1 MIIEY
6 AKGGNFNNWMNKN
19 YKNFKWAKKLS
30 ALNFITKGLKTIHQN
45 KMVHRDFH
53 TGNLLQ
59 MEFNAVEFRISD
71 MGLCGKVDDIDVT
84 KIYGVMPYV
93 APEVLKGNPYT
104 KAADIYSFG
113 MVMYFVATGCQP
125 FANCA
130 HDELLALN
138 ICNGIRPEI
147 NKQEAPE

>member
-6 AKGGNFNNWMNKN
+6 AEGGNFNNWMNKN
-19 YKNFKWAKKLS
+19 YKNFKWAKKLD
-30 ALNFITKGLKTIHQN
+30 ALNLIIKGLKTIHQN

-59 MEFNAVEFRISD
+59 MNFNMMVDFRISD

-93 APEVLKGNPYT
+93 APEVLKGRLYT
-104 KAADIYSFG
+104 QAADI
-113 MVMYFVATGCQP
+113 
-125 FANCA
+125 
-130 HDELLALN
+130 
-138 ICNGIRPEI
+138 
-147 NKQEAPE
+147 